1 MSDFYKL
8 WAAANAV
15 DTLCVGRGKAGFAS
29 RNGKFPFSFPWLVS
43 DPPLLPPSS
52 PFSRCFWW

>member
-15 DTLCVGRGKAGFAS
+15 DTLCVTRGKAGFAF
-29 RNGKFPFSFPWLVS
+29 RNGKFPFSFPLS
-43 DPPLLPPSS
+43 QFFL
-52 PFSRCFWW
+52 RFWWWVVTYV